1 MTTRPIISLIA
12 AMDVNR
18 VIGRDGR
25 IPWRLP
31 DDMKWFRKVTM
42 GKPVVMGRKTY
53 ESIPDKFRPLLGR
66 QNIVLTRRQDYE
78 AEGATV
84 VQSIADALA
93 AAGDVPEIMVAGG
106 GDLYAQLLPQA
117 DRLYWTVI
125 EAMFPG
131 DVYFP
136 EIDPA
141 NWHKVYYEAH
151 EIDERHPYL
160 FVWLILERIKI
171 V

>member
-1 MTTRPIISLIA
+1 MSTRPILSLIV

-25 IPWRLP
+25 IPWSLP
-31 DDMKWFRKVTM
+31 DDMKWFREVTM

-53 ESIPDKFRPLLGR
+53 ESIPDKFRPLPGR

-78 AEGATV
+78 AAGATV
-84 VQSIADALA
+84 VHTIPDALA
-93 AAGDVPEIMVAGG
+93 AAGAVPEIMVAGG

-117 DRLYWTVI
+117 DRLYWTLI

-131 DVYFP
+131 DVHFP

-141 NWHKVYYEAH
+141 NWRKIYWEVH
-151 EIDERHPYL
+151 ELDERHPYP
-160 FVWLILERIKI
+160 FIWLILERARA
-171 V
+171 